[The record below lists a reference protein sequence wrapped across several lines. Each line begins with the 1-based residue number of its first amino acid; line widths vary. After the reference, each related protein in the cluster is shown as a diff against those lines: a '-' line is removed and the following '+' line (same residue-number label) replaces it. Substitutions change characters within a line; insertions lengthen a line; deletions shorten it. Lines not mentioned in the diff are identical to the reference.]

1 MELKL
6 QRLYLNRNGGRL
18 APLDAAEPKLTLR
31 QIVEDNGDRV
41 ITVSP
46 TACVSDVLEILE
58 LENVGALIV
67 SRNGKKIDGIISER
81 DIVRGLRCYGEE
93 VLERNVDD
101 LMRVD
106 TVTCDIGNSIDDAMA
121 IMMNNQARYLP
132 VLNNGELAGFVSIC
146 DLVSTRVGRARSM
159 SHFMQGQTRVLL
171 PSKVLSL
178 TLPPMAVS
186 EILFADTAKK
196 LVE

>member
-146 DLVSTRVGRARSM
+146 DLVSTRVGRA
-159 SHFMQGQTRVLL
+159 
-171 PSKVLSL
+171 
-178 TLPPMAVS
+178 
-186 EILFADTAKK
+186 
-196 LVE
+196 